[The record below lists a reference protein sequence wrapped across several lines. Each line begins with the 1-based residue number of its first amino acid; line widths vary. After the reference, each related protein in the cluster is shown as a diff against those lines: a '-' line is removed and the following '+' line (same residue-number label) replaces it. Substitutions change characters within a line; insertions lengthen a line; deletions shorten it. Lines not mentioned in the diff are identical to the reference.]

1 MTQPTLED
9 LLIWRDAL
17 TCEIH
22 KSKNQERRRLEYLRE
37 LLREEINRRKNETI

>member
-1 MTQPTLED
+1 MKQPTLED

-37 LLREEINRRKNETI
+37 LLREEIDRRRTK